1 MGSSGIGPKA
11 LRVRSPSVLRRLGI
25 RFAASLVGIA
35 AGLLISDAVLSKFS
49 LSATALVESTLIF
62 WGIHLCIQVVALRLL
77 VREPSIALAG
87 LLALG
92 STIVS
97 LIIVNAIVSGLT
109 IHGIQ
114 TYVWATL
121 IIWATTAVSDSIG
134 RRMVRERRREAR
146 AARHGG

>member
-1 MGSSGIGPKA
+1 M
-11 LRVRSPSVLRRLGI
+11 LRRLGI
-25 RFAASLVGIA
+25 RFAASLIGIA
-35 AGLLISDAVLSKFS
+35 VGLLISDAVLSKFS
-49 LSATALVESTLIF
+49 LNATALVESTLIF
-62 WGIHLCIQVVALRLL
+62 WGIHLCIQVVAQRLL

-121 IIWATTAVSDSIG
+121 IIWATTAVSDTIG
-134 RRMVRERRREAR
+134 RRMVRERRRDAR
-146 AARHGG
+146 AAR

>member
-1 MGSSGIGPKA
+1 
-11 LRVRSPSVLRRLGI
+11 V
-25 RFAASLVGIA
+25 
-35 AGLLISDAVLSKFS
+35 
-49 LSATALVESTLIF
+49 
-62 WGIHLCIQVVALRLL
+62 L

-92 STIVS
+92 STIIS

-121 IIWATTAVSDSIG
+121 IIWATTAVSDTIG
-134 RRMVRERRREAR
+134 RRMVRERRRDAR
-146 AARHGG
+146 AAR